1 MGCEIIIHDPG
12 SEISNEVCELL
23 NKSYGVKIRVTKAG
37 KPMANGQAEAMV
49 KNIKNKLKML
59 MYNESNQ
66 PFFICIRFR
75 ISTKKYRF
83 CSDSNELPDSWDTIL
98 LPYALQAIRVDPASA
113 HGYSPAQLM
122 LGRPLFYPFE
132 LERKDVDVTGTFFT
146 TNFS

>member
-1 MGCEIIIHDPG
+1 MRHF
-12 SEISNEVCELL
+12 SETKTSQVDVCFPVHEMTRVVLAGEML
-23 NKSYGVKIRVTKAG
+23 VSLVKSVAWLTFLDHSCRSLSASF
-37 KPMANGQAEAMV
+37 
-49 KNIKNKLKML
+49 KN
-59 MYNESNQ
+59 SNQ
-66 PFFICIRFR
+66 TETAGVRE
-75 ISTKKYRF
+75 KYRF